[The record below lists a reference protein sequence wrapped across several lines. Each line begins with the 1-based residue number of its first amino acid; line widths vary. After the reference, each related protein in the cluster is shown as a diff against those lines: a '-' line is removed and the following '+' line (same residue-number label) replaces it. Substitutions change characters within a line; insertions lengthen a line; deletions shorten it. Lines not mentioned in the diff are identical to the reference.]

1 MLTREQF
8 VKKYKPDCNYYFDG
22 YYNGCEIEFLNKIYD
37 SFEEAMKAKDEEI
50 ERLKKAIDTSIE
62 EIEYAIKKPHYA
74 EVYLGNAIRFLKDN
88 A

>member
-50 ERLKKAIDTSIE
+50 DRLNCRV
-62 EIEYAIKKPHYA
+62 YHA
-74 EVYLGNAIRFLKDN
+74 EGYINDLHNHPKDN
-88 A
+88 KVL